1 MTTQPVAELERK
13 TIARVMWR
21 LLPLIMCSYFI
32 AYVDRTNVSFAALT
46 MNKDIGL
53 SPYVFGWGAGIFF
66 LGYFLFEVPSNIMLE
81 KVGARLWIARIMV
94 TWGIVAGL
102 MAAVTGPASFISMRF
117 LLGVAEAGFF
127 PGMILYFTYWFPSR
141 YRARVIGYLFMAV
154 PISNGLGAAV
164 SGLLLE
170 LNGVLGLKGWQ
181 WMYILEALPAILLGF
196 VVLFVLPDR
205 PKTAGWLSAE
215 QKSWLEGELEA
226 ERKVL
231 IARGQ
236 PKLLKALVDWRVL
249 VLCLLYLLTTSANYG
264 LTFFMPQVL
273 KGLGQSNMMTGF
285 MAAVPY
291 LLGMIGLVVFG
302 WSSDRYNE
310 RRWHFAVTCGLGAL
324 GLAGAAFTNGSY
336 AQLAMMTLA
345 TIGIYGSRP
354 PFWPMPSNFLTGTA
368 AAAGIAI
375 INSVGNLGGYFGP
388 FAVGWIRQSTNS
400 FEPALY
406 TLSVLILL
414 AGIVAILV
422 PAVAG
427 AKKKPTGIAGGGYE
441 TQGVGI
447 GS

>member
-81 KVGARLWIARIMV
+81 KVGARRWIARIMV

-102 MAAVTGPASFISMRF
+102 MAVVTGPASFISMRF

-141 YRARVIGYLFMAV
+141 YRARVIGYLFLAV

-205 PKTAGWLSAE
+205 PTAAGWLSAE
-215 QKSWLEGELEA
+215 QKTWLESELEE
-226 ERKVL
+226 ERKLL

-236 PKLLKALVDWRVL
+236 PNLLKALVDWRVL
-249 VLCLLYLLTTSANYG
+249 VLCFLYLLTTAANYG

-310 RRWHFAVTCGLGAL
+310 RRWHFAVTCAFGAL

-368 AAAGIAI
+368 AAAGIAM

-406 TLSVLILL
+406 ALSGVILL

-427 AKKKPTGIAGGGYE
+427 AKKKPTGVAQAGYE
-441 TQGVGI
+441 TQRAGI
-447 GS
+447 GA